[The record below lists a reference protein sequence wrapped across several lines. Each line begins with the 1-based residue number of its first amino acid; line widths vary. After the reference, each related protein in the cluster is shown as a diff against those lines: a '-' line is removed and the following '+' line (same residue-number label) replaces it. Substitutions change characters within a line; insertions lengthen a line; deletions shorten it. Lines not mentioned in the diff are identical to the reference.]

1 MQIELRQLKY
11 FVAVAEEQHFG
22 RAAIRLHMTQPPL
35 SQAIQGLEAQLGA
48 QLFIRNTR
56 HMQLSAAGSA
66 LLPEAKRLLAQAEL
80 LPQIVKRA
88 ANGQS
93 GELRLAFISIADYS
107 ILPPVLRKFRQS
119 HQAVKIDLTEATS
132 DKQLALL
139 EKSEID
145 LGFLIPPI
153 PSALAP
159 HIHYKKVR
167 REALI
172 LAIPESEAQRDNP
185 NDLAT
190 YKDLPL
196 ILFPRKI
203 APALH
208 DSILSCFGRVGL
220 TPLIS
225 QEAIQMQTIIALVSA
240 SMGMALVPESV
251 SNLKRPG
258 VIYYPLYQNQKD
270 KKVIGD
276 AEVDAGV
283 EIGVAW
289 RKDNVSPVLQAFL
302 DLL

>member
-1 MQIELRQLKY
+1 MQIELRQLRY

-35 SQAIQGLEAQLGA
+35 SQAIQNLEAQLGA
-48 QLFIRNTR
+48 QLFNRTTR
-56 HMQLSAAGSA
+56 QSQLSAAGLA

-80 LPQIVKRA
+80 LPDLVKRA
-88 ANGQS
+88 ASGQT

-107 ILPPVLRKFRQS
+107 ILPPALRKFRQN
-119 HQAVKIDLTEATS
+119 HHAVKIELSEATS
-132 DKQLALL
+132 DKQLVLL

-153 PSALAP
+153 PSALSTQ
-159 HIHYKKVR
+159 IHYKKVR
-167 REALI
+167 SEALI
-172 LAIPESEAQRDNP
+172 LAIPESEAQRQNP
-185 NDLAT
+185 NELTT

-208 DSILSCFGRVGL
+208 DSILSCFGNAGL
-220 TPLIS
+220 TPVVS

-240 SMGMALVPESV
+240 TMGMALVPESV

-258 VIYYPLYQNQKD
+258 VTYYPLNQNQSG
-270 KKVIGD
+270 I
-276 AEVDAGV
+276 

-289 RKDNVSPVLQAFL
+289 RKDNPSPVLQAFL
-302 DLL
+302 DIL

>member
-1 MQIELRQLKY
+1 MQIELRQLRY

-35 SQAIQGLEAQLGA
+35 SQAIQNLETQLGA
-48 QLFIRNTR
+48 QLFIRTTR
-56 HMQLSAAGSA
+56 QSQLSAAGLA
-66 LLPEAKRLLAQAEL
+66 LLPEARRLLAQAEM
-80 LPQIVKRA
+80 LPDLVKRA
-88 ANGQS
+88 ASGQT

-107 ILPPVLRKFRQS
+107 VLPPALRKFRQ
-119 HQAVKIDLTEATS
+119 HHHAVKIELSEATS
-132 DKQLALL
+132 DKQLVLL

-153 PSALAP
+153 PSALSN

-167 REALI
+167 NEALI
-172 LAIPESEAQRDNP
+172 LAIPESEAQRHNP
-185 NDLAT
+185 NELAT

-208 DSILSCFGRVGL
+208 DSILSCFGNAGL
-220 TPLIS
+220 TPVVS

-240 SMGMALVPESV
+240 TMGMALVPESV

-258 VIYYPLYQNQKD
+258 VTYYPLNQNQTG
-270 KKVIGD
+270 I
-276 AEVDAGV
+276 

-289 RKDNVSPVLQAFL
+289 RKDNPSPVLQAFL
-302 DLL
+302 DIL